1 MEMAYT
7 GFRLSNEQLS
17 RAQKL
22 AQQLGV
28 SRNKLVG
35 LLIDKAEVKS
45 QPVIEVSLKNSES
58 MIVTVEGAD
67 HALGCT
73 N

>member
-1 MEMAYT
+1 MQMAYT

-28 SRNKLVG
+28 SRNKLIG
-35 LLIDKAEVKS
+35 LLIDTAEIKA
-45 QPVIEVSLKNSES
+45 QPVIEVSLKNGKS
-58 MIVTVEGAD
+58 MIATVEGAD
-67 HALGCT
+67 HALSGSL
-73 N
+73 